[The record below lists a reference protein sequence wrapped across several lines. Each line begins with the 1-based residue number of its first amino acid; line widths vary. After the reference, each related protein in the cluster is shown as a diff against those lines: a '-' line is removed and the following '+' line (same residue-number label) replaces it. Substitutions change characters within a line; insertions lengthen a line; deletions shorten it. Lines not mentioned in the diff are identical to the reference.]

1 MCQDCDLLIRRF
13 PVGGISFSSPARR
26 RTRKKAC
33 DAPRPEVPGCPRC
46 AARAV
51 RFSQE
56 HLQAKNWCPKEE
68 TAQLRGRRSWAREN
82 CVERAKTY
90 FFLMSLSPFTVM
102 ASLVPLAKESSSPSN
117 SIRYRP

>member
-1 MCQDCDLLIRRF
+1 MRR
-13 PVGGISFSSPARR
+13 G
-26 RTRKKAC
+26 
-33 DAPRPEVPGCPRC
+33 PRSRAVPGAPLGPC
-46 AARAV
+46 ASR
-51 RFSQE
+51 RSTFKR
-56 HLQAKNWCPKEE
+56 KNWCPKEE

>member
-56 HLQAKNWCPKEE
+56 HLQAQELVSK
-68 TAQLRGRRSWAREN
+68 RRNRPAPGAPELGARELRRT
-82 CVERAKTY
+82 CEDLLLLDVLE
-90 FFLMSLSPFTVM
+90 PFHRHGQLGAAGEGELLT
-102 ASLVPLAKESSSPSN
+102 LEL
-117 SIRYRP
+117 